1 MDIKKL
7 GEFFVGSFTYNANS
21 VAKREQGP
29 ASTSQINP
37 PSSNREAVRISSNT
51 QDPSIMAENKA
62 RQEKIASLRQQVQSG
77 TYQPDSRKVAA
88 ALFAE
93 LF

>member
-7 GEFFVGSFTYNANS
+7 GELLVGSFAYNTNG

-29 ASTSQINP
+29 ASPSQIKT
-37 PSSNREAVRISSNT
+37 PSSNREAVRISSNI
-51 QDPSIMAENKA
+51 QDSALIAENQA
-62 RQEKIASLRQQVQSG
+62 RQEKIASLKQQVQSG
-77 TYQPDSRKVAA
+77 TYQPDSRKVAV